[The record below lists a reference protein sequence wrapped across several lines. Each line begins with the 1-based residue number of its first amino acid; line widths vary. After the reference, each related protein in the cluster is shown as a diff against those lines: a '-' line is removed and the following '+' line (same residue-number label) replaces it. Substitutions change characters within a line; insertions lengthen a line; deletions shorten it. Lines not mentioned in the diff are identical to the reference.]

1 MFIDTDPND
10 NIIDDSVLVSFHS
23 LASFLMWLKLLYFMR
38 IYKETGKKTVPT
50 SSDNVHLLFRLSCE
64 DHL

>member
-1 MFIDTDPND
+1 MFIDTDPKD
-10 NIIDDSVLVSFHS
+10 NIIEDSVLVSFHS

-38 IYKETGKKTVPT
+38 IYKETGKKTVP
-50 SSDNVHLLFRLSCE
+50 SFKNVHLLFRLSCE

>member
-1 MFIDTDPND
+1 MFIDTDPKD

-38 IYKETGKKTVPT
+38 IYKETGKKTEP
-50 SSDNVHLLFRLSCE
+50 SSKNVYLLFRLPCE
-64 DHL
+64 DYL